1 MFESSCLLAGER
13 ACSAMFS
20 CPRCVCMHQPCKHS
34 PGKGLCY
41 TFPIFYM
48 QNSYM
53 LRVKRSKY
61 LLSKQCNNY
70 CTSFLRTMV
79 RFRHICKT
87 AQCTQ
92 LHVGE
97 HVLVTSPLEATPSWN
112 GQAPVILLL
121 LSKLIAQRRYTI
133 TNGRC
138 LCLKRG
144 AINDKLI
151 DYS

>member
-13 ACSAMFS
+13 ACSTMFS
-20 CPRCVCMHQPCKHS
+20 CPRCVCMHQACKHS

-41 TFPIFYM
+41 TFSIFYL
-48 QNSYM
+48 QDSFM
-53 LRVKRSKY
+53 LRVKRSKC
-61 LLSKQCNNY
+61 LLLKQFNCK
-70 CTSFLRTMV
+70 SIFLRTTLV
-79 RFRHICKT
+79 HLKPCKT

-92 LHVGE
+92 LNVGE
-97 HVLVTSPLEATPSWN
+97 YVLVTSPLEVKPSWN
-112 GQAPVILLL
+112 GQAPVTILL